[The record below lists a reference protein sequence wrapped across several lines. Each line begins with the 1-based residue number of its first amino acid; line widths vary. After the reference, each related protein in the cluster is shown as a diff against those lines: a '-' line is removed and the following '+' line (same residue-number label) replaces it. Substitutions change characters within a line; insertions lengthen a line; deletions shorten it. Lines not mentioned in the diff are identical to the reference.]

1 MPVIFMKSG
10 GTVTCTGYTIK
21 DGVVKAMD
29 CQLEGTTLIPE
40 DKSKPAEFAVSLAN
54 VLYILPGKL

>member
-1 MPVIFMKSG
+1 VPVIYLKSG
-10 GTVTCTGYTIK
+10 GTVTCTAYTIK

-29 CQLEGTTLIPE
+29 CKLDGTPIPE
-40 DKSKPAEFAVSLAN
+40 EKARPAEFTASLAN

>member
-10 GTVTCTGYTIK
+10 GTVTCTGYTIR

-29 CQLEGTTLIPE
+29 CKLDGTPVPE

>member
-1 MPVIFMKSG
+1 MKSG

-29 CQLEGTTLIPE
+29 CLIE
-40 DKSKPAEFAVSLAN
+40 DAAPITEVKSKPAEFAVSLAN
-54 VLYILPGKL
+54 VLYIMPGKL

>member
-1 MPVIFMKSG
+1 MKSG

-54 VLYILPGKL
+54 VLYILPGRL

>member
-1 MPVIFMKSG
+1 MPVIFLKSG

-21 DGVVKAMD
+21 EGVVKAMD
-29 CQLEGTTLIPE
+29 CKLEGTPIPE
-40 DKSKPAEFAVSLAN
+40 DKAKPAEFAVSLAN

>member
-29 CQLEGTTLIPE
+29 CQLDGTAIPA

-54 VLYILPGKL
+54 VLYILPGRL